1 MSNRAPCLWFNLVTG
16 SSLDM
21 IQVTTLLQFS
31 SPKTAVNLWSCL
43 VFLIYNILYNLSNA
57 VWYNCKH
64 KVLNN
69 ICQKGTY
76 IYLIFE
82 LYEIFVWFLQE
93 VTKANKLR
101 KVILQ
106 YQTFVLFKQKK
117 TKVFWFILRKII

>member
-16 SSLDM
+16 SSFDTM
-21 IQVTTLLQFS
+21 QVTTLLQFS
-31 SPKTAVNLWSCL
+31 LPKTAVNLWSGL

-76 IYLIFE
+76 IYPIFE